1 MKREM
6 LHKNIKWYQPFQLIK
21 RNYELERLV
30 NQLFLIINDYSD
42 DLKLKEKQLKSKNKL
57 IEKMKKEK

>member
-1 MKREM
+1 MKRKM
-6 LHKNIKWYQPFQLIK
+6 LHKDIKWYHPFQLIK

-42 DLKLKEKQLKSKNKL
+42 ELKLKEKQLKSKNKL
-57 IEKMKKEK
+57 IEKLKKEK